1 MAEMIYIFHGKNDL
15 WAESAEYRT
24 DRYTKKWMHGAD
36 LNKSAPEGNP
46 DDPATS
52 ASPHHPHT

>member
-1 MAEMIYIFHGKNDL
+1 MAKMVYIFHGKMICEQNQQSI
-15 WAESAEYRT
+15 AQT
-24 DRYTKKWMHGAD
+24 DNTKKWMHGAD
-36 LNKSAPEGNP
+36 LNKSAPERNP